1 MTTIVTSELPE
12 QMTLEMPCNN
22 LLRADFKT
30 ATTASLMGNGGKI
43 YQTLFVD
50 AVNFAASG
58 ADGSLLKPFQT
69 HQAAITYAVAQA
81 WTAVQLLTA
90 PATYAA
96 AIAVPADLAVVIQ
109 GWDNCQQAGQVL
121 LGGDITV
128 VGGVGSNG
136 VVGFSNVVITAATIS
151 TVDPLTQDLWV
162 SLQNTFCSAQILG
175 FNVITEAKQSTIGG
189 DVTAG
194 GGLTMRWDGASWAY
208 TLQVAPTL
216 TAAGLLS
223 HLYFDA
229 GHDTYRANVA
239 VNTAIGTTAFVDVNI
254 TPWLSS
260 VQDRVQLQM
269 ANPATMD
276 LLIGVH
282 GVTNPGIVKCWIT
295 NLSRVS
301 GIFDE
306 DCLFLIHHEQ
316 MVSEPAP

>member
-1 MTTIVTSELPE
+1 MTSILVSDLPVD
-12 QMTLEMPCNN
+12 MTLEMPCNN
-22 LLRADFKT
+22 MLRTDFRT
-30 ATTASLMGNGGKI
+30 ASAASLMGNGGKI
-43 YQTLFVD
+43 WQTLFVD

-58 ADGSLLKPFQT
+58 ADGSLMKPFQT
-69 HQAAITYAVAQA
+69 LQQAINYAVAQT
-81 WTAVQLLTA
+81 WTAVELLIA

-96 AIAVPADLAVVIQ
+96 AVAVPADLVVVFQ
-109 GWDNCQQAGQVL
+109 GWDNTQQGPQVI
-121 LGGDITV
+121 LGGDISV

-136 VVGFSNVVITAATIS
+136 VVGFSNVLITASQINS
-151 TVDPLTQDLWV
+151 VDPLTQDIWI
-162 SLQNTFCSAQILG
+162 SFQNTFCSAVLVG

-189 DVTAG
+189 DVHAN

-208 TLQVAPTL
+208 TLQVAPAL
-216 TAAGLLS
+216 TAAGALN

-239 VNTAIGTTAFVDVNI
+239 VNTAIGTTAFVDVNL

-282 GVTNPGIVKCWIT
+282 GVTNPGIVKCWVT

>member
-1 MTTIVTSELPE
+1 MTTVLLSDLPAG
-12 QMTLEMPCNN
+12 QTLDMPCNN
-22 LLRADFKT
+22 LLTTRMQT
-30 ATTASLMGNGGKI
+30 ATMASLMGNGGKI

-50 AVNFAASG
+50 AINFAAVD

-69 HQAAITYAVAQA
+69 LQQAINYAVLQA
-81 WTAVQLLTA
+81 WGSVELLIA

-96 AIAVPADLAVVIQ
+96 AVAVPDGLFVVFQ
-109 GWDNCQQAGQVL
+109 GWDNCQQAGQVI
-121 LGGDITV
+121 LGGDMTV
-128 VGGVGSNG
+128 VGGVGSTG
-136 VVGFSNVVITAATIS
+136 VVGFSNVFITAATIA

-162 SLQNTFCSAQILG
+162 SLHNTFCSAQIIG
-175 FNVITEAKQSTIGG
+175 FNVVTEAKQSTIGG
-189 DVTAG
+189 DVSAG

-208 TLQVAPTL
+208 TLQVAPAL
-216 TAAGLLS
+216 TAAGLLN

-295 NLSRVS
+295 NLSRAT

>member
-1 MTTIVTSELPE
+1 MSNILVTDIPAG
-12 QMTLEMPCNN
+12 QTLDMPCNN
-22 LLRADFKT
+22 LLAARFQT
-30 ATTASLMGNGGKI
+30 ATAASLTGNGGKI

-50 AVNFAASG
+50 AMNAPASG
-58 ADGSLLKPFQT
+58 ADGSLLRPFQT
-69 HQAAITYAVAQA
+69 LQAAINYAVAQA
-81 WTAVQLLTA
+81 WTAVELLIA

-96 AIAVPADLAVVIQ
+96 AVAVPDALAVTFQ
-109 GWDNCQQAGQVL
+109 GWDNCQQAGQVI

-136 VVGFSNVVITAATIS
+136 IVGFSNVVITAATIA
-151 TVDPLTQDLWV
+151 TVNPATQDLWV
-162 SLQNTFCSAQILG
+162 SLHNTFCSAQIIG
-175 FNVITEAKQSTIGG
+175 FNVTTESKQSTIGA
-189 DVTAG
+189 DVTAN

-208 TLQVAPTL
+208 TLQVAPAL
-216 TAAGLLS
+216 ISAGALN

-239 VNTAIGTTAFVDVNI
+239 VNTAIGTTAFVDVNL

-260 VQDRVQLQM
+260 VQDRVTLQM
-269 ANPATMD
+269 GNPAVMD

-282 GVTNPGIVKCWIT
+282 GVTNPGIVKCWVT

-316 MVSEPAP
+316 MVAEPAP